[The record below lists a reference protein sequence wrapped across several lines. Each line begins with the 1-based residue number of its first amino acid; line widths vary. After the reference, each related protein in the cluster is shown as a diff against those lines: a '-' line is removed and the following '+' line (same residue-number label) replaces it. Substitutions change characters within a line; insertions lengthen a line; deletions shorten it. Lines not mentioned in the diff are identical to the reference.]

1 MEMAGVSETDAE
13 DVSAPQDSWKMP
25 VNEVWCL
32 DQSSWPF
39 HRSVWRAIG
48 RCLEYGEYAHLKR
61 QIRKGEAEQ
70 LGDRGGLYRVA
81 LRDGTLIKVVVAT
94 WSSKRTGSRVRNY
107 DLLRVW
113 YPGRAES
120 SSRTETPPAP
130 MPEPP
135 PSPPIASAPPPEPPA
150 APPSS
155 PPPPPAPAPTVLRA
169 STLTLGPK
177 AATAA
182 ELLADRLRPTPLPP
196 RADKPIV
203 PKKKQTRR

>member
-1 MEMAGVSETDAE
+1 MEMADVSETDAE
-13 DVSAPQDSWKMP
+13 DVSAPQDSWQIP
-25 VNEVWCL
+25 VNEVWYL

-39 HRSVWRAIG
+39 HRSVWRTIG

-94 WSSKRTGSRVRNY
+94 WSSKRTGPQVRYYN
-107 DLLRVW
+107 LLRVW

-120 SSRTETPPAP
+120 SAPKETPPTAVPEPPGCPWIASTPPPEPPVAP
-130 MPEPP
+130 SPPPPPP
-135 PSPPIASAPPPEPPA
+135 PSPP
-150 APPSS
+150 
-155 PPPPPAPAPTVLRA
+155 VLRA
-169 STLTLGPK
+169 STLTLGSK
-177 AATAA
+177 AGSAA

-196 RADKPIV
+196 RAEKPIV